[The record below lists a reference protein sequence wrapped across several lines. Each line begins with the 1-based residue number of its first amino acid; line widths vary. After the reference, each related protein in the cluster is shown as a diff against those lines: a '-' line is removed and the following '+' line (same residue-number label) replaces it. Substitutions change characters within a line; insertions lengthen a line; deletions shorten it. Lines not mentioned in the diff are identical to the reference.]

1 MYRSVV
7 RKLSAVALL
16 AAGCFQLQ
24 ATQLQTTEQ
33 RLILTFDAQV
43 SASGVDLSPAQ
54 RSGLA
59 NSKQARLQ
67 YFNHLPQLAVVALSA
82 GSDVDAAIAQYSAM
96 PGIAAVERDHRVYK
110 TAEPN
115 DPGFAEQWHLKAGSG
130 INAVDAWDQTTGDN
144 QLVVAV
150 IDTGI
155 DYTHGDLVDNIWL
168 NPGEIAGDGID
179 NDGNGYIDDVRGINP
194 ADTDNSTD
202 PMDEDG
208 HGTIVAGI
216 IAATGNNDKGVT
228 GVNWQLKLLACRFM
242 DINGAGFVSDAIKC
256 LDYVLD
262 LKLNHGINIVATNN
276 SWGSGTYSQALYNAV
291 AEHDAAGVLFIAS
304 AGNSNSQAKFYPAA
318 FDLPNVISVAAHD
331 EQGVKADFSNYGR
344 DWVDISAPG
353 VSILSTTLVND
364 RPQNEAF
371 AVASGT
377 SMASPMVTGV
387 AALLKAAEP
396 ALTMQQL
403 RGRILASGVPATDAL
418 LAAQTA
424 SGNLL
429 LASGAGQSGAL
440 NCVNQQLQRRM
451 LPAADTLYVAP
462 NSSIRLELLSTDCD
476 GNSVAAAVTAGVANT
491 PVAIA
496 DNGITPDAHAGDG
509 IYSGNWLFDGNATT
523 LNFPDGA
530 VQIQPR
536 NDNYCSENNVSEIP
550 LAECNALVQLYY
562 DTQGQSWQRQD
573 NWLATNLPCAWYGI
587 SCTGGRV
594 TGIELDDNRLF
605 GTIADGFAQLTELQ
619 SLNLSFNSLTGTFPQ
634 AILQLSKLQQLEVWN
649 NALEGTLPSALGN
662 LSALVR
668 LDVSFNRFSGQLPA
682 TLSNLSN
689 LEFLFVEDNQ
699 LSGAIP
705 SGLGQLSQLGML
717 WLANNSFSGTLPQ
730 TLTDLSQLFSFR
742 FDGTELCAPVNQ
754 QFGAWLAGLQEL
766 EVNTDCDNTAP
777 VVSAGAAQ
785 TVVSGAAVQL
795 QGTASDA
802 DFNPLTYSWQQT
814 EGPAVTLSS
823 TTTLSTGFTAPTVNS
838 VTILRFSFTADDGIT
853 ASSSTVTITVNPSNS
868 GGGSGGGGNNGGNN
882 GGGSSSSSSGGG
894 SSSGWWLAVL
904 GLLYWRR
911 LGKPG

>member
-7 RKLSAVALL
+7 RKLSAVVLL
-16 AAGCFQLQ
+16 AAGSFQLQ
-24 ATQLQTTEQ
+24 ATQLQTTEP

-43 SASGVDLSPAQ
+43 SASSVDLSPAQ

-82 GSDVDAAIAQYSAM
+82 GTDVEAAIAQYSAM
-96 PGIAAVERDHRVYK
+96 PGIAAVERDQRVYK

-155 DYTHGDLVDNIWL
+155 DYTHGDLVDNIWQ
-168 NPGEIAGDGID
+168 NPGETAADGID
-179 NDGNGYIDDVRGINP
+179 NDGNGYIDDIHGINP
-194 ADTDNSTD
+194 ADDSVD
-202 PMDEDG
+202 PMDDDG

-216 IAATGNNDKGVT
+216 IAAAGNNNKGVT

-242 DINGAGFVSDAIKC
+242 DINGSGFVSDAIKC

-262 LKLNHGINIVATNN
+262 LKLNHGIDIVATNN

-291 AEHDAAGVLFIAS
+291 AEHDAAGILFVAS

-331 EQGVKADFSNYGR
+331 EQGVRADFSNYGR

-353 VSILSTTLVND
+353 VAILSSTLDDDFVL
-364 RPQNEAF
+364 
-371 AVASGT
+371 ASGT

-403 RGRILASGVPATDAL
+403 RARILASGVPATDAL

-429 LASGAGQSGAL
+429 LASGPGQSGAL

-451 LPAADTLYVAP
+451 LPAAASLSVAP
-462 NSSIRLELLSTDCD
+462 NSSIGIELLSIDCD
-476 GNSVAAAVTAGVANT
+476 GNSVAATVTAGVANT

-496 DNGITPDAHAGDG
+496 DNGVAPDTHAGDG
-509 IYSGNWLFDGNATT
+509 IYSGNWVFDGNATT

-536 NDNYCSENNVSEIP
+536 NDNYCSDNNVSEIP

-562 DTQGQSWQRQD
+562 DTQGQSWQQQD
-573 NWLATNLPCAWYGI
+573 NWLTNNLPCGWYGI
-587 SCTGGRV
+587 TCTGGRV
-594 TGIELDDNRLF
+594 TGIKLDDNRLF
-605 GTIADGFAQLTELQ
+605 GTIAAGFAQLTELKN
-619 SLNLSFNSLTGTFPQ
+619 LNLSYNSLTGSFPQ
-634 AILQLSKLQQLEVWN
+634 AVLQLSKLQRLELWG

-662 LSALVR
+662 LSALVW
-668 LDVSFNRFSGQLPA
+668 LDISFNRFSGQLPA

-689 LEFLFVEDNQ
+689 LQRLFVEDNQ
-699 LSGAIP
+699 LSGAVP

-717 WLANNSFSGTLPQ
+717 WLANNGFSGTLPQ
-730 TLTDLSQLFSFR
+730 TLTNLSQLFSLR
-742 FDGTELCAPVNQ
+742 FDGTELCAPINQ
-754 QFGAWLAGLQEL
+754 QFNDWLAGLQEL
-766 EVNTDCDNTAP
+766 EVNADCDNTAP
-777 VVSAGAAQ
+777 LVSAGAAQ
-785 TVVSGAAVQL
+785 TVASGAVVQL
-795 QGTASDA
+795 QASATDA
-802 DFNPLTYSWQQT
+802 DANPLTYNWQQT
-814 EGPAVTLSS
+814 DGPAVTLSS
-823 TTTLSTGFTAPTVNS
+823 TTTLGSSFTAPTVSS
-838 VTILRFSFTADDGIT
+838 VTILRFSFTADNGIT
-853 ASSSTVTITVNPSNS
+853 ASSSNVAITVNPSNS
-868 GGGSGGGGNNGGNN
+868 GGGN
-882 GGGSSSSSSGGG
+882 GGGSNNGANNGGSGGG
-894 SSSGWWLAVL
+894 SSSGWWLAAL
-904 GLLYWRR
+904 GLLCWRR